1 MRVLL
6 GVALIIAAVVILLI
20 IVVVPVLPLFEENA
34 TIDAY
39 LQTMLCAPNQSI
51 IREQYSGPSSEGGT
65 SYSMNVYCTDRE
77 LVRDDVTG
85 KWVIVGAVAFVIPL
99 LLGILL
105 LVIRSPRR
113 MIQDE
118 LFGTSDDWGSTVGTS
133 GTTRT
138 VQTPGMTVTTF
149 NSGPINMDQPLEI
162 KEGVVRFGGIEMK
175 VPGLTA
181 DRVQALQN
189 QMQAHNVF
197 GAMSGGDE
205 LSLADK
211 LKQLQE
217 ARDAGL
223 LSADEYDRLRQQIL
237 DAGI

>member
-1 MRVLL
+1 
-6 GVALIIAAVVILLI
+6 
-20 IVVVPVLPLFEENA
+20 
-34 TIDAY
+34 
-39 LQTMLCAPNQSI
+39 
-51 IREQYSGPSSEGGT
+51 
-65 SYSMNVYCTDRE
+65 
-77 LVRDDVTG
+77 
-85 KWVIVGAVAFVIPL
+85 
-99 LLGILL
+99 
-105 LVIRSPRR
+105 
-113 MIQDE
+113 
-118 LFGTSDDWGSTVGTS
+118 
-133 GTTRT
+133 
-138 VQTPGMTVTTF
+138 
-149 NSGPINMDQPLEI
+149 
-162 KEGVVRFGGIEMK
+162 VRFGGIEMK